1 MITSERFVLL
11 SDTNSLQFDD
21 DVFLKLPGGYL
32 HVPPSGRT
40 IQVVK
45 FREWS

>member
-21 DVFLKLPGGYL
+21 DVFLKLPGGTCMC
-32 HVPPSGRT
+32 HHREGRS
-40 IQVVK
+40 
-45 FREWS
+45 RW